1 MIPVLGLNSQML
13 LELHLEHNDITS
25 TGGNA
30 LVSALGN
37 NTSLRVL
44 GLAGND
50 LEDSV
55 LENVR

>member
-1 MIPVLGLNSQML
+1 
-13 LELHLEHNDITS
+13 
-25 TGGNA
+25 
-30 LVSALGN
+30 LGN

-55 LENVR
+55 LENVRWSVWFSAHLGLHHFSSRF